1 MPSKVEPIKLIT
13 KDDLK
18 LSGYHLP
25 STKTMLV
32 KRINKQIERFN
43 KYIGPWLAILKKDNI
58 LKESKNRV
66 KNHFQYT
73 KMDSKKQQLFNYV
86 LEEEIKEVSPLVE
99 KGIKEVSSIPD
110 DFKTRYLNEWLTN
123 KKAVERDEKLSSL
136 LNYGINTWKNQ
147 INKFIFIEVID
158 KPLNNLKEKAKTSK
172 IKLRKIACD
181 VKEKIKPSKEFFD
194 KMAQLGCID
203 LKSINEIDKISS
215 WINQLSML
223 DTDINKPLPSSE
235 SIDVAYGYIWLTN
248 MCGISNYQ
256 RPQPSNEAQQLS
268 AYCSLKSPHI
278 EISSNKI
285 ELLLHLS
292 KSCPEP
298 EYFSAYKEIISKQ
311 NQLLSKKLTSITQ
324 EKVSC
329 STWSTYKNNK
339 KFVHLFNNFIDAL
352 KSKSYSTQEDVST
365 LMDFL
370 IDNTFQIKKDFD
382 VPGVISRPWSE
393 PKLRRIIFRLCT
405 VDSISSE
412 FDKNAKKNQKKLEE
426 FLGIEEERRR
436 KIEVENKQKRKEMYN
451 IIEPECTEMLNK
463 DIYNSSDLMKMKARC
478 ICLSIERK
486 LRDEIIYGKR
496 DSITSQEIKSMW
508 KEIAEYMENRQ
519 PEEERRKIENWGNQQ
534 RNNTGQRK

>member
-1 MPSKVEPIKLIT
+1 MNVSSKIEYIKLIT
-13 KDDLK
+13 KNDLK
-18 LSGYHLP
+18 LSGHHLP
-25 STKTMLV
+25 FTKTMLV
-32 KRINKQIERFN
+32 KRINKQIEYFN
-43 KYIGPWLAILKKDNI
+43 KHIGPWLAILKKDNI
-58 LKESKNRV
+58 LKESENRV
-66 KNHFQYT
+66 KNYFHYT

-123 KKAVERDEKLSSL
+123 KKAVERDEKSSSF

-147 INKFIFIEVID
+147 INKFIEVID

-172 IKLRKIACD
+172 TKLCKIACD
-181 VKEKIKPSKEFFD
+181 AKKKIKPSKEFFD

-203 LKSINEIDKISS
+203 LESIDEIDKISS

-223 DTDINKPLPSSE
+223 DTDIKKPLPSSE

-248 MCGISNYQ
+248 VCGISNYQ
-256 RPQPSNEAQQLS
+256 RPQPSTEAKQLS

-292 KSCPEP
+292 ESCPEP
-298 EYFSAYKEIISKQ
+298 KYCSAYKEVINEQ
-311 NQLLSKKLTSITQ
+311 NQLLSKKLTNIMQ

-329 STWSTYKNNK
+329 SAWSTYKNNK
-339 KFVHLFNNFIDAL
+339 KFVDIFKKFINAL
-352 KSKSYSTQEDVST
+352 ESNSYFIQEDVPT

-370 IDNTFQIKKDFD
+370 IDNTFQIKEDFD
-382 VPGVISRPWSE
+382 VPSFVSGPWSK

-436 KIEVENKQKRKEMYN
+436 KIEEQKKIKEEEKKK
-451 IIEPECTEMLNK
+451 IEKEF
-463 DIYNSSDLMKMKARC
+463 
-478 ICLSIERK
+478 K
-486 LRDEIIYGKR
+486 LIDEILKDKMRMWGILQPLASAVTNSYFQTACKELMEKR
-496 DSITSQEIKSMW
+496 IAGLEEPLTIEKLEEIWNKVAKQSGL
-508 KEIAEYMENRQ
+508 KF
-519 PEEERRKIENWGNQQ
+519 
-534 RNNTGQRK
+534 